1 MVKKTLAIILIVSVL
16 LPGGCASQNISQP
29 ESISSSSY
37 HSSFRADSSETS
49 AFSESSGMWPAAEIS
64 DYSPQEF
71 HPSASVP
78 EKWED
83 IHVQEPLKRE
93 ISAVQDT
100 ITVNGEY
107 ADIFPLITN
116 QTPLV
121 DVMSPMDF
129 NRMTAIQEN
138 CEKFYIMPEYHITKS
153 IDFVP
158 IGFLRQ
164 VEDGRYY
171 SVNKLYDG
179 GYAYF
184 FFEHEMDPETLEYV
198 TEDLTDVYLT
208 GCVYMEKKLA
218 ISDFSGLEIGDSIDK
233 VIAVDNAAS
242 VLKEWADWY
251 KSILKSGFEDGVTK
265 HILADGLL
273 VIYYDYNGKEL
284 VIGDM
289 EFSEDFVFENET
301 MGIATAYPKKFS
313 ILPQDY
319 PPES

>member
-1 MVKKTLAIILIVSVL
+1 MVKKNLAIILIVSLL

-71 HPSASVP
+71 HPGASVP
-78 EKWED
+78 
-83 IHVQEPLKRE
+83 
-93 ISAVQDT
+93 AVQDT

-184 FFEHEMDPETLEYV
+184 FFEREMDPETLEYV

-242 VLKEWADWY
+242 VLKEWANWY